1 LPLVQGKES
10 VVFADA
16 CAGAVGG
23 GGLGIVSPAAAIASA
38 YERPAIAAF
47 LAMSAVAVFSLVGGG
62 ATAVARTLRHV
73 AGARNA
79 ANNQIKSCTRLQT
92 TVSSVPYRQQDAD
105 LDGCMTASSI

>member
-23 GGLGIVSPAAAIASA
+23 GGLGIVSPAAAAIASA

-79 ANNQIKSCTRLQT
+79 ANKQIKSCTRLQT
-92 TVSSVPYRQQDAD
+92 RSRQCRIAD
-105 LDGCMTASSI
+105 LARAKT

>member
-1 LPLVQGKES
+1 MPLVQGKES
-10 VVFADA
+10 VIFADA
-16 CAGAVGG
+16 CTGAVGG
-23 GGLGIVSPAAAIASA
+23 GGLGIVSPAAAAIASA

-79 ANNQIKSCTRLQT
+79 VNNKIKSYALVCKPR
-92 TVSSVPYRQQDAD
+92 SRQ
-105 LDGCMTASSI
+105 